1 MVRQPKARGRRV
13 HEGAPGEAGEVVVK
27 HNGRCPQSPTG
38 AHWWV
43 MSWPEPC
50 VYIGTCKWCGMVKHE
65 DANLGLGHDDART
78 RLCGRYAA
86 RQEMAETNGDTPEEE
101 T

>member
-1 MVRQPKARGRRV
+1 M
-13 HEGAPGEAGEVVVK
+13 VK

-50 VYIGTCKWCGMVKHE
+50 VYIGTCKWCGQVKHE
-65 DANLGLGHDDART
+65 DAALGMKPMNLLPDGTTYFRGASCELRMRGKGVADA
-78 RLCGRYAA
+78 
-86 RQEMAETNGDTPEEE
+86 
-101 T
+101 